1 MREAR
6 EACRSTR
13 DDLAEEDPELAELVD
28 DVGREVEAVV
38 EMLSVEGSGR
48 WQSPPATDAA
58 DACPSCGGDLVTG
71 QGVFACPSCGWE
83 GEVVRE
89 VDGITRIG

>member
-1 MREAR
+1 MRDAR
-6 EACRSTR
+6 DACRSTR
-13 DDLAEEDPELAELVD
+13 EALAEDDPELAELVD
-28 DVGREVEAVV
+28 DVSREVEAVV
-38 EMLSVEGSGR
+38 DMLSVAGSDR
-48 WQSPPATDAA
+48 WQPVGSVTD

-89 VDGITRIG
+89 VGGLTRTG